1 MATSPSQSDLSVQ
14 VDTLSAQVASLQ
26 NLVYSLQ
33 NQRVNPSRGL
43 PQVTQASVDTS
54 IPAVSQV
61 TILSQN
67 PGAMG
72 IQVSVGFTTPSGVN
86 ANQIASYNVWLQI
99 GTNTPAVIAN
109 VQQSPCTFTIS
120 SISSAVTGIVGVQT
134 VMKDGNSLPFA
145 QCPTTTLNL
154 AIVSGGVASL
164 SQALVSLTAATN
176 ALIGTAVTIN
186 SAGTYLVLA
195 SVQGG
200 NHAATNATLT
210 CNLFQNGVAVG
221 SSFTTFIG
229 QLSSVADISAN
240 IGIYLITCN
249 AGDVLQINV
258 NSNITAQID
267 FYTQLATLKQFAS

>member
-33 NQRVNPSRGL
+33 NQQVNPSRGL

-61 TILSQN
+61 TILNQN

-134 VMKDGNSLPFA
+134 VMKDGSQLSFS

-164 SQALVSLTAATN
+164 TQTGFSLTAATN

-200 NHAATNATLT
+200 NHATTNATLT

-221 SSFTTFIG
+221 ASFTTFIG
-229 QLSSVADISAN
+229 QFASVADISAN

-258 NSNITAQID
+258 KPDITATID